1 MTRADRPGEKE
12 LCGRHLYDLVYIALY
27 LISNHEA
34 GKTLFALIALHSSVT
49 QPVIPPKRACK
60 VAD

>member
-12 LCGRHLYDLVYIALY
+12 LCGHLHDLVYIALY
-27 LISNHEA
+27 LSNHEA
-34 GKTLFALIALHSSVT
+34 GKSLFALIALHSSVT